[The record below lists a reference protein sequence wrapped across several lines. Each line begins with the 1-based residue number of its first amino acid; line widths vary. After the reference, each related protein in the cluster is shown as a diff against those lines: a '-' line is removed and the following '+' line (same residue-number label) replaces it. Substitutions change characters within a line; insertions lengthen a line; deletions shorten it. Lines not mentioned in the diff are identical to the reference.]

1 MGEKQETKLKADFWV
16 ERVLPVTVVATLLA
30 ASSVSKAQKEPSDL
44 PLDSFLLRIENAK
57 FGRVEASLDGGES
70 YLLLGRVIHPAA
82 NASGEKAA
90 KTVGDV
96 VKSGGGSLAF
106 AVAPGQALKILYSPS
121 GRNGTQV
128 GSRSLTVFS
137 ASEIVADLPTE
148 SGTINDFLPQAKSKT
163 LLQSGSRGAFKF
175 PSGYSVTLGDKFI
188 FTVPIPSSKSEPT
201 LSAPDYALLRKRKDD
216 FDARILALNKAYDLG
231 ALGRAKR
238 EKRRI
243 VSGRLKFLPKLPED
257 EPEPIVAV
265 SYSIDGDVIALHNSL
280 PSVFNWDTQNILNGE
295 HVIEVKGLSKYDTT
309 VTSIRIMIV
318 VNN

>member
-1 MGEKQETKLKADFWV
+1 MKADFLIG
-16 ERVLPVTVVATLLA
+16 RVLPVPFIALTLLA
-30 ASSVSKAQKEPSDL
+30 APSVSQAQKELSDL
-44 PLDSFLLRIENAK
+44 PLDTFLLRIENAK

-70 YLLLGRVIHPAA
+70 YLLLGRVIHPAT
-82 NASGEKAA
+82 NASGDKAA
-90 KTVGDV
+90 KMVGDV
-96 VKSGGGSLAF
+96 FKSGGGSLAF
-106 AVAPGQALKILYSPS
+106 AVAPGQNLKFRYSPS
-121 GRNGTQV
+121 GRKGTQI
-128 GSRSLTVFS
+128 GNRSQTVFS

-175 PSGYSVTLGDKFI
+175 PSGYYVTLGDKFI
-188 FTVPIPSSKSEPT
+188 FTVPIPSSKSE
-201 LSAPDYALLRKRKDD
+201 SAVAASDYVLLRKRKDD

-231 ALGRAKR
+231 ALERAKR

-280 PSVFNWDTQNILNGE
+280 PSVFNWDTHNISNGE
-295 HVIEVKGLSKYDTT
+295 HVVEVRGLSKYDTV
-309 VTSIRIMIV
+309 VTSIRFLIV

>member
-1 MGEKQETKLKADFWV
+1 MKLKADFLV
-16 ERVLPVTVVATLLA
+16 GRVFPVAFIALSLLA
-30 ASSVSKAQKEPSDL
+30 ASSVSQAQKELSDL

-70 YLLLGRVIHPAA
+70 YLLLGRVIHPATS
-82 NASGEKAA
+82 ASGDKAA

-96 VKSGGGSLAF
+96 VKSGSGSLAF
-106 AVAPGQALKILYSPS
+106 AVAPGQTLKFRYSPS
-121 GRNGTQV
+121 GRNGNQI
-128 GSRSLTVFS
+128 GSRSLAVFS
-137 ASEIVADLPTE
+137 ATEIVADLPTE
-148 SGTINDFLPQAKSKT
+148 SATINDFLPQTKSKT
-163 LLQSGSRGAFKF
+163 LLQSGNRGAFKF
-175 PSGYSVTLGDKFI
+175 PPGYIVTLGDKFI
-188 FTVPIPSSKSEPT
+188 FTVPIPSSKSEPSVVT
-201 LSAPDYALLRKRKDD
+201 SDYSLLRKKKDD
-216 FDARILALNKAYDLG
+216 FEARILALNKAYELG
-231 ALGRAKR
+231 ALERAKR

-280 PSVFNWDTQNILNGE
+280 PSVFNWDTHNILNGE

-309 VTSIRIMIV
+309 VTSVRIMIV

>member
-1 MGEKQETKLKADFWV
+1 MKTDFWV
-16 ERVLPVTVVATLLA
+16 GRVLPVLFLTLTLLA
-30 ASSVSKAQKEPSDL
+30 VTSASQAQKELSDL
-44 PLDSFLLRIENAK
+44 PLDSFLLRVENAK

-70 YLLLGRVIHPAA
+70 YLLLGRVVHPAT
-82 NASGEKAA
+82 NASVDKAA

-96 VKSGGGSLAF
+96 VKSGGGSLTF
-106 AVAPGQALKILYSPS
+106 AVAPGQALKFRYSPT
-121 GRNGTQV
+121 GRNGNQI
-128 GSRSLTVFS
+128 GSRSQTVFS

-148 SGTINDFLPQAKSKT
+148 IGTINDFLPQAKSKT
-163 LLQSGSRGAFKF
+163 LLQSGNRGAFKF
-175 PSGYSVTLGDKFI
+175 PSGYYVTLGDRFI
-188 FTVPIPSSKSEPT
+188 FTVPTPSSKSEPT

-238 EKRRI
+238 EKRRV
-243 VSGRLKFLPKLPED
+243 VSGRLKFLPKLPVD

-265 SYSIDGDVIALHNSL
+265 SYSIDGDVIALYNSL
-280 PSVFNWDTQNILNGE
+280 PFEFNWDTHNIVNGE
-295 HVIEVKGLSKYDTT
+295 HVVELRGLSKYNTT